1 MKISFKTYT
10 FLKIT
15 IWLLFSI
22 YLLFG
27 LLALQNNYLIYTL
40 IICIPIIRLTII
52 EFINKWYTLGHPKLL
67 DWFRLATFLSL
78 VLPFLSMI
86 YKLDTTQTTL
96 VFQSILI
103 DNQYALDCVF
113 VILIGLI
120 ALSLA
125 ELLIRLAPIN
135 FKWKTEKRAIYKLK
149 KYYLFAVSAVLVMF
163 ANLFLVIGDVIGFG
177 SAGVNL
183 NASFLVQIL
192 NILSSIFLVSIAY
205 FKFFNF
211 YPKKNI
217 SLLLYVCLSLSLID
231 GFLSGMKENV
241 IVPLILVLVP
251 YFLAGNKP
259 KLKQILIPVFILLFL
274 YPLNN
279 NYRSALNLYNS
290 KPVAFYQALD
300 KTFSSE
306 IFQEKEKEYSITSR
320 FQGFLP
326 FLYGVSIEDEWQ
338 SFKYLNRYI
347 YLPVAWF
354 APRFLLPNKPTADTG
369 NELYQLMR
377 NSKSTTVSIT
387 PTTYGWSYLEGG
399 YIPMFITFLIYAF
412 VTCLL
417 ERNLHLNNLEAII
430 IYTVLLTAMIKIE
443 SDIYFRINSV
453 FQLLFIVFIF
463 KKVFLK
469 KLKITKYAS

>member
-1 MKISFKTYT
+1 MQISFKTYS

-22 YLLFG
+22 FLLFG
-27 LLALQNNYLIYTL
+27 LVALQKNYLIYTL
-40 IICIPIIRLTII
+40 LVCIPIIRLTVI
-52 EFINKWYTLGHPKLL
+52 EFINKWYKLGHPKLL

-78 VLPFLSMI
+78 VLPFLGMI
-86 YKLDTTQTTL
+86 YTLDSTQTTL

-103 DNQYALDCVF
+103 DNQYALDCVNA
-113 VILIGLI
+113 ILIGL
-120 ALSLA
+120 LA
-125 ELLIRLAPIN
+125 ISFAEFAIKLVPTNI
-135 FKWKTEKRAIYKLK
+135 KKKTEKQTVFKLK
-149 KYYLFAVSAVLVMF
+149 KYSLFAVSAIVVML
-163 ANLFLVIGDVIGFG
+163 ANLFLVLGDFIGFG
-177 SAGVNL
+177 SAGVDL

-192 NILSSIFLVSIAY
+192 NILSSIFLVSTAY

-217 SLLLYVCLSLSLID
+217 SLLLYVCLTLSIIE

-241 IVPLILVLVP
+241 IVPLLLVLVP

-259 KLKQILIPVFILLFL
+259 KLKQVLIPVFILLFL

-279 NYRSALNLYNS
+279 NYRYALSLYNS

-306 IFQEKEKEYSITSR
+306 IFTDKEEDSIAGR

-326 FLYGVSIEDEWQ
+326 LLYGVSIEQDWQ
-338 SFKYLNRYI
+338 SFKHLNRYI

-354 APRFLLPNKPTADTG
+354 APRFLIPSKPMATTG
-369 NELYQLMR
+369 NDLYQIMR
-377 NSKSTTVSIT
+377 NTDNKSVSIT

-399 YIPMFITFLIYAF
+399 YLTLFLTFFIYAF
-412 VTCLL
+412 ILCLI
-417 ERNLHLNNLEAII
+417 EGNLYLNNLVPII
-430 IYTVLLTAMIKIE
+430 IYTALLTAMIKIE
-443 SDIYFRINSV
+443 SDIYFRINAV

-463 KKVFLK
+463 KKLFLK